1 MLPTDRFVFGFFVLL
16 FLALFF
22 GDGKQAVVEV
32 YGAAVVLMIWFF
44 RLSQISAPIGKL
56 PRLIANS
63 WIFVF
68 IAATLSTLTSDSV
81 GFSISWGIRLL
92 SGFLVYQVFYDLSSA
107 RIETAVSRSMIAFAA
122 ASTATSL
129 IFGLFPWFQS
139 VLPSMNLI
147 SRSYGHSHLA
157 DLLVFV
163 FPLVWGTVVSQPFF
177 RGAAVMLLYSG
188 ALLFTLARAA
198 WIVVFGGV
206 FVSAF
211 YLRKIQIKALLV
223 LTLCFG
229 IVLCAVFFGK
239 SYLIKKGAP
248 LQSYTR
254 PESVAFRVEYWN
266 QALKGFMERPIT
278 GNGPGTFSL
287 VSTRFQK
294 HPFSASW
301 FAHSQPLQLL
311 AEQGV
316 VGFLAFGGLLLSHV
330 LIWYKERSKFKKG
343 ATTEALILGCAL
355 VVGYGLFEYV
365 LDYFVIWIMLFAVAG
380 LITGRIAEKKA
391 EPGAIGVKIALIVIG
406 VYYILWVSSN
416 GVALLSKKYDSAF
429 LLAPFD
435 APQTLLYLDKN
446 TGSLGHTTRSLALF
460 FHKRNPQ
467 ILDALSK
474 DAQKT
479 GDHDKSLA
487 LAKLALYADPQNLEL
502 LSRYFSLHSLS
513 GSTYTG
519 EEMLEFLKH
528 ALPDR
533 YGSYAESF
541 SPYVK
546 EINDAT
552 HDIFT
557 TPEPLHEGVVS
568 LLYLIGLK
576 QLHDRPHITLL
587 FWNLAKDISPDYAAM
602 YIELAMYYQHI
613 EHNDK
618 KAQEV
623 LRECATRES
632 PRDQCRA
639 FFDTELL
646 PPGDFYE
653 AMR

>member
-1 MLPTDRFVFGFFVLL
+1 MIPTDKFVLGFFVLL

-44 RLSQISAPIGKL
+44 RLSQINTPVARL

-68 IAATLSTLTSDSV
+68 VAVTLSTITSDSI

-92 SGFLVYQVFYDLSSA
+92 SGFLVYQAFYDLSSA
-107 RIETAVSRSMIAFAA
+107 RVETVVSRSLLTFAA
-122 ASTATSL
+122 AATAASF

-139 VLPSMNLI
+139 ALPSMNLI
-147 SRSYGHSHLA
+147 SRSYGHNHLA
-157 DLLVFV
+157 DILVFV
-163 FPLVWGTVVSQPFF
+163 FPLMWETVVSQSFF
-177 RGAAVMLLYSG
+177 RGAVVLLVYSG

-198 WIVVFGGV
+198 WIVVFGGF

-211 YLRKIQIKALLV
+211 YLRKIQAKTLFALA
-223 LTLCFG
+223 LCFG
-229 IVLCAVFFGK
+229 VMLCVVLLGK
-239 SYLIKKGAP
+239 SFLVKNGGS
-248 LQSYTR
+248 LQTYTR
-254 PESVAFRVEYWN
+254 PRSIAFRVEYWN
-266 QALKGFMERPIT
+266 QALKGFMGRPIA

-294 HPFSASW
+294 HPLSASW
-301 FAHSQPLQLL
+301 FAHSQPLQML

-316 VGFLAFGGLLLSHV
+316 VGFLAFGGLVFSHV
-330 LIWYKERSKFKKG
+330 LIWYKGRSGFKKG
-343 ATTEALILGCAL
+343 ATTGALVLGCAL
-355 VVGYGLFEYV
+355 VIGYGFFEYV

-380 LITGRIAEKKA
+380 LITGRIAVNKTGVSA
-391 EPGAIGVKIALIVIG
+391 TGVKIALITIG
-406 VYYILWVSSN
+406 MYYLLWVGSN
-416 GVALLSKKYDSAF
+416 GAALFLKKYDSAF
-429 LLAPFD
+429 FLAPFD
-435 APQTLLYLDKN
+435 AAQTLLYLDK
-446 TGSLGHTTRSLALF
+446 TMGSLSDPTRSLALF
-460 FHKRNPQ
+460 FHKGNPQ

-474 DAQKT
+474 DAQKI
-479 GDHDKSLA
+479 GDRDKSLGF
-487 LAKLALYADPQNLEL
+487 AKLALYADPQNLEL
-502 LSRYFSLHSLS
+502 LSRYFSLLSLS
-513 GSTYTG
+513 GNVFAG

-528 ALPDR
+528 ALPDH
-533 YGSYAESF
+533 YGSYVESL

-546 EINDAT
+546 EVNDAT

-557 TPEPLHEGVVS
+557 TPEPLREGVMS

-576 QLHDRPHITLL
+576 QLRDRPHITLL
-587 FWNLAKDISPDYAAM
+587 FWNLAKDINPDYAAM

-613 EHNDK
+613 EHNDI

-623 LRECATRES
+623 LRECVRRES
-632 PRDQCRA
+632 PRDQCRE
-639 FFDTELL
+639 FLGSELL
-646 PPGDFYE
+646 PPGDYYE